1 MPETIECAGRRPGLL
16 GEATGIPA
24 FRPSGDLLFVLF
36 APAGAG
42 WREDAGHKFIG
53 RHGNRASPGNRL
65 PQLAVVGDHGN
76 TRTGQPGED
85 VIGPLRRPREENA
98 HAPASKGRAAA
109 SRPVKHDREL
119 VTGGAGGVR
128 QKATE
133 RVASGFEA
141 LALVSRQ
148 ARVAP
153 DHVVSVHQPPHDIA
167 FYTTEWSD
175 PIIGR
180 HMHPAPG

>member
-1 MPETIECAGRRPGLL
+1 M
-16 GEATGIPA
+16 GIPL
-24 FRPSGDLLFVLF
+24 FRPSGEFLFVLF

-42 WREDAGHKFIG
+42 RRKDTAEKLIG
-53 RHGNRASPGNRL
+53 GNGDGPRPTNRL
-65 PQLAVVGDHGN
+65 PNLAVIRDYGDSC
-76 TRTGQPGED
+76 TGQPGEE

-133 RVASGFEA
+133 RIAPCFEA
-141 LALVSRQ
+141 LCLVSCQ
-148 ARVAP
+148 ALIAP